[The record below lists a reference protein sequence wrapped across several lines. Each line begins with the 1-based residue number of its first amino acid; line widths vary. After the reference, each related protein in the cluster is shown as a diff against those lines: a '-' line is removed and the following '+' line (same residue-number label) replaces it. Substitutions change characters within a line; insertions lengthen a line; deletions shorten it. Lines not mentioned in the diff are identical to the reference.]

1 MTEKLIVA
9 GFGGQG
15 ILFLGKLLA
24 QSGMAQGYHVTFFP
38 AYGPEV
44 RGGRANCH
52 VILSADE
59 IFSPRIDEADAVLAM
74 SQVSWDYFSERVR
87 PEGLAVVN
95 TSTVELERG
104 TGPERVIGV
113 PATDLADEV
122 GDVRATNMVMLGAYH
137 RVRQLLPADV
147 LLAGLRTMLPGA
159 KAALLDVNRAA
170 LQRGI
175 EAAEAQVGRTA

>member
-1 MTEKLIVA
+1 MTEKVIVA

-24 QSGMAQGYHVTFFP
+24 QSAMAEGHHVTFFP

-52 VILSADE
+52 VILSSE
-59 IFSPRIDEADAVLAM
+59 PIFSPRIDRADAALAM
-74 SQVSWDYFSERVR
+74 NQMSWDYFAERVR
-87 PEGLAVVN
+87 PDGLAVVN

-104 TGPERVIGV
+104 TGPQRVVGV
-113 PATDLADEV
+113 PATDLADEA

-137 RVRQLLPADV
+137 RARQLLPADV
-147 LLAGLRTMLPGA
+147 LLATLRRMLPGA
-159 KAALLDVNRAA
+159 KAALWDVNRAA
-170 LQRGI
+170 FQRGI
-175 EAAEAQVGRTA
+175 EAAAAQVGRTA